1 MKILALILLS
11 AAPTLARDQ
20 SGEILR
26 AIALVESGGS
36 RHAIGDGGKAVGAW
50 QMHPKAWQ
58 DANTFRRAQGLPEIP
73 RSRWRERWV
82 QEAMAKA
89 FYSLIQTR
97 LVRAGVV
104 RPTASHVA
112 LCWNLGFAGAKA
124 RGFRPTAYSTRVAR
138 LAGDPRK

>member
-1 MKILALILLS
+1 MKLLALILLAS
-11 AAPTLARDQ
+11 APTLARDQ

-36 RHAIGDGGKAVGAW
+36 RHAVGDGGRAVGAW
-50 QMHPKAWQ
+50 QMHREAWQ

-73 RSRWRERWV
+73 RSRWREGWV

-89 FYSLIQTR
+89 FYSLIQAR
-97 LVRAGVV
+97 LARAGVV
-104 RPTASHVA
+104 RPTASHMA
-112 LCWNLGFAGAKA
+112 LCWNMGFAGAKA
-124 RGFRPTAYSTRVAR
+124 RGFRPTDYSTRVAR